1 MTIPVGID
9 LGTTYSALAILNQYG
24 KPEIIPNAEG
34 ERLTPSVVLMT
45 PDDSVVVGSI
55 AKNSAVTEAENVVEF
70 VKRQMGNPDFI
81 FVHGN
86 REYSPEEI
94 SAFILK
100 KLKQDAEQLLGQ
112 EIRDVVITVP
122 AYFDDLR
129 RQATLN
135 AGRIAGLNVL
145 KIINEPTAAALAHG
159 LNLSGKQRVLVYDLG
174 GGTFDVTIMQ
184 VDNGDIRVIAT
195 DGDHMLGGKDFD
207 DRIMLYVNDLFQQ
220 EFGVDLFEDLEVQ
233 QDLRQ
238 RAEAAK
244 KTLSSRTS
252 TKISISAFGHRKTVE
267 LTREQFNAM
276 TADLLER
283 TELLIESAL
292 MSANLTWRDI
302 DSVLLVGG
310 STRMPAVQDLVRRLS
325 GKEPDQSVNPDEAVA
340 LGAAL
345 QAGILLAK
353 QGNSLILQT
362 ETGRQL
368 ATTTIVDVTSHSFG
382 VQVWDPHTQRLQNQI
397 MIPKNSPIPT
407 ERIDEFYTVDNNQTT
422 VDFVL
427 LQGEDLDPANCT
439 VIGRTELQ
447 FDRPKPKNYP
457 LKVIYAY
464 DANGIIHASIED
476 VKTGYKAVL
485 DVQLTGRL
493 SEGEIAAKKL
503 SFDVIEVE

>member
-1 MTIPVGID
+1 
-9 LGTTYSALAILNQYG
+9 
-24 KPEIIPNAEG
+24 
-34 ERLTPSVVLMT
+34 MT

-276 TADLLER
+276 IADLLER
-283 TELLIESAL
+283 TELLIESVL

-325 GKEPDQSVNPDEAVA
+325 GKELDQSVNPDEAVA
-340 LGAAL
+340 IMEVITAGAITAVSR
-345 QAGILLAK
+345 AAA
-353 QGNSLILQT
+353 S
-362 ETGRQL
+362 R
-368 ATTTIVDVTSHSFG
+368 AAAMMAAAIV
-382 VQVWDPHTQRLQNQI
+382 
-397 MIPKNSPIPT
+397 
-407 ERIDEFYTVDNNQTT
+407 
-422 VDFVL
+422 
-427 LQGEDLDPANCT
+427 
-439 VIGRTELQ
+439 
-447 FDRPKPKNYP
+447 
-457 LKVIYAY
+457 
-464 DANGIIHASIED
+464 
-476 VKTGYKAVL
+476 
-485 DVQLTGRL
+485 
-493 SEGEIAAKKL
+493 
-503 SFDVIEVE
+503 